1 MCGIVGYIGNNQA
14 APFLLDGMS
23 KLEYRGY
30 DSAGIAVYEKGKITV
45 EKCVG
50 RLDSLR
56 QKLDGHMPE
65 GTMGIGHTRWA
76 THGRPSDRNSHP
88 HTDASGEFVVVHNGI
103 IENYLVLKEDLIA
116 KGHKFVS
123 ETDTE
128 VVAHL
133 MAAYYDGDF
142 EETVKRVLRVIEGS
156 YSLVFM
162 CAKEPEKIIC
172 TKKDNPLVIGLGE
185 GENFIASDIPAII
198 AKTRRTFIMSDG
210 EIATVTKESVWV
222 QDINGTPISKKVF
235 EVNWNAEAAEKGGYE
250 HFMLKEIHDQPKAVR
265 DTFGTHISEDMSQAL
280 FSELNWEASDVD
292 SIKNILIVACGT
304 AYHAGLVTK
313 KYIESLARIPVNVE
327 IASEYRYSNPLTD
340 SSTLCIVISQSGET
354 SDTLAALKEAK
365 RLGARSLAITNVVGS
380 SISREADQIVYTWAG
395 PEISVASTKAY
406 TTQLV
411 AGLLFAVYLG
421 QLNGKLD
428 AALAKDIL
436 IGIHE
441 LPELIHTIFEVDED
455 MKAFAKHYGFKTD
468 AFFLGRSID
477 YAVAMEGAL
486 KLKEIPYIHAEAYA
500 GGELKHGTLA
510 LIEEGVPVIALAT
523 QEDVFDKM
531 ISNIREVKAREAVVI
546 GIGMKGDEEIAKH
559 VDHTIYIPRANK
571 FIAPILAVVPLQL
584 LAYYAAITRG
594 ADVDKPRNLAKSVTV
609 E

>member
-162 CAKEPEKIIC
+162 CAK
-172 TKKDNPLVIGLGE
+172 
-185 GENFIASDIPAII
+185 
-198 AKTRRTFIMSDG
+198 
-210 EIATVTKESVWV
+210 
-222 QDINGTPISKKVF
+222 
-235 EVNWNAEAAEKGGYE
+235 
-250 HFMLKEIHDQPKAVR
+250 
-265 DTFGTHISEDMSQAL
+265 
-280 FSELNWEASDVD
+280 
-292 SIKNILIVACGT
+292 
-304 AYHAGLVTK
+304 
-313 KYIESLARIPVNVE
+313 
-327 IASEYRYSNPLTD
+327 
-340 SSTLCIVISQSGET
+340 
-354 SDTLAALKEAK
+354 
-365 RLGARSLAITNVVGS
+365 
-380 SISREADQIVYTWAG
+380 
-395 PEISVASTKAY
+395 
-406 TTQLV
+406 
-411 AGLLFAVYLG
+411 
-421 QLNGKLD
+421 
-428 AALAKDIL
+428 
-436 IGIHE
+436 
-441 LPELIHTIFEVDED
+441 
-455 MKAFAKHYGFKTD
+455 
-468 AFFLGRSID
+468 
-477 YAVAMEGAL
+477 
-486 KLKEIPYIHAEAYA
+486 
-500 GGELKHGTLA
+500 
-510 LIEEGVPVIALAT
+510 
-523 QEDVFDKM
+523 
-531 ISNIREVKAREAVVI
+531 
-546 GIGMKGDEEIAKH
+546 
-559 VDHTIYIPRANK
+559 
-571 FIAPILAVVPLQL
+571 
-584 LAYYAAITRG
+584 
-594 ADVDKPRNLAKSVTV
+594 
-609 E
+609 